1 LAALFAWCCNG
12 RFSGEEK
19 NVHADTTT
27 VVEAEQ
33 AHFRPEEAAKY
44 LRIGR
49 TSMFMLLKTKVI
61 PSATVGRTRIIR
73 RVDLDAYI
81 SRKLEAAG

>member
-1 LAALFAWCCNG
+1 MYA
-12 RFSGEEK
+12 E
-19 NVHADTTT
+19 TTT

-33 AHFRPEEAAKY
+33 AYFRPEEAAKY

-73 RVDLDAYI
+73 RVDLDAFI
-81 SRKLEAAG
+81 TRTLETAE